1 MRKMFS
7 LLALAIV
14 LIMLMAGFGVYWLSS
29 DATSTAKKE
38 AAAAEAK
45 SIALGLSAH
54 LSLLNKTLDKM
65 AEDPDVLNAVNT
77 GNSGLLRVNAARLE
91 KYVPDVLKIRLL
103 LPDTNAIDEQDKPR
117 MGFADLEMVKE
128 TLTHNPFPSIHGDKG
143 GDRHLAITRSINQNG
158 KVIGMILASLDENII
173 LNGLKLT
180 PIKNSYF
187 ELRQGLQVLAAIGS
201 KNGTDN
207 LDGNQQPVANSDWAI
222 YYQYADNME
231 LSGLSL
237 ILGII
242 TISCLI
248 ALGLIFIA
256 HRWLS
261 STLSQDLE
269 SLMKAFKDIMA
280 GSAHS
285 HYPVDLVEMHAAVS
299 NLMQFKR
306 VLDYSDRDSPPP
318 SHKSDITVTDDN
330 FDLDDLFDDINDFK
344 F

>member
-7 LLALAIV
+7 LLALAMV
-14 LIMLMAGFGVYWLSS
+14 LIILTAGFGIYWLSS
-29 DATSTAKKE
+29 NETNTAKKE

-54 LSLLNKTLDKM
+54 LTLLNKTLDKM
-65 AEDPDVLNAVNT
+65 AEDPDVLNAVNI

-91 KYVPDVLKIRLL
+91 KYLPNALKIRLL
-103 LPDTNAIDEQDKPR
+103 LPDTNTIDEQDKPR

-128 TLTHNPFPSIHGDKG
+128 ALTHNPFPSIHGDKG
-143 GDRHLAITRSINQNG
+143 VDRHLAITRSISQNG
-158 KVIGMILASLDENII
+158 KVVGMILASLDENII
-173 LNGLKLT
+173 LNGLKLIPT
-180 PIKNSYF
+180 KNSYF
-187 ELRQGLQVLAAIGS
+187 ELRQGLQVLAAIGT
-201 KNGTDN
+201 KNSTSS
-207 LDGNQQPVANSDWAI
+207 LDGNQQPIANSDWAI
-222 YYQYADNME
+222 YYQYDDSMDMAD
-231 LSGLSL
+231 LSL
-237 ILGII
+237 MLSII
-242 TISCLI
+242 IIPCLI
-248 ALGLIFIA
+248 ALGLIFIT

-285 HYPVDLVEMHAAVS
+285 HYPVELVEMHAAVS

-330 FDLDDLFDDINDFK
+330 FDLDDLFDDFK